1 MYYELLR
8 DEVNVIIKKGKNKK
22 EYIKSKFITRR
33 FTLCTFTTLP
43 LFFRNQ
49 WNDDQTKTSARRSVA
64 CTPCEI
70 YVNNVYLHVYSRR
83 PSVAKISKSLHGRR
97 ETKCISRNKGGE

>member
-1 MYYELLR
+1 M
-8 DEVNVIIKKGKNKK
+8 VKKRKKKKENKK

-70 YVNNVYLHVYSRR
+70 YTYNVYTCVYIHDR
-83 PSVAKISKSLHGRR
+83 PSVAKISESLHGG
-97 ETKCISRNKGGE
+97 TKCISRNKERVE